1 LFIIPCSL
9 FNIPIGQQRPVPE
22 TVLRSERGGEV
33 KALHNF
39 IIQHSLF
46 IIPCSLFLVHYSIFR
61 LVSNVPF
68 RKTLLRSERGGE
80 VKALLN
86 FIIQHSLLIIQHSLL
101 IIQYSD
107 WSATSRSGDGAEK

>member
-39 IIQHSLF
+39 IIQHSL
-46 IIPCSLFLVHYSIFR
+46 
-61 LVSNVPF
+61 
-68 RKTLLRSERGGE
+68 
-80 VKALLN
+80 
-86 FIIQHSLLIIQHSLL
+86 L

-107 WSATSRSGDGAEK
+107 WSVPETVLRSDTIRFS